1 MRDFLIILIKQ
12 SFKKEDLTMNLLKTN
27 MTSFFYGYA
36 YFD

>member
-1 MRDFLIILIKQ
+1 
-12 SFKKEDLTMNLLKTN
+12 MNLLKTN